1 MNKSKKE
8 REKLMETITQTNR
21 TILFSEINPEKL
33 NLLTL
38 IGDVRGKTSLDDDK
52 IKEINEMLL
61 VESFAEFLE
70 KFAPVVYS
78 WCDAKTGSIQYS
90 LVKPENIPDNCIT
103 EIPLNEMND
112 LLNMLITLQGAKG
125 AMGVANVDF
134 KFSNVLDMISPKKIM
149 EDIRQVRKEIQY
161 TYGKYMELDDEDPKR
176 LDMGDQLN
184 FQFEQ
189 ASHNYNNVLAMLP
202 LAIEDIK
209 TRLLLGSGESA
220 QGGQEFKAGLLSMG
234 DDGEL
239 KILEMKQ
246 EEGTQLAVVDD
257 HINSSLVQTF
267 RDDYDALNDTPS
279 DYVRELVVR
288 TFCPLTSTVE
298 SSVDRELE
306 VRNYN
311 TYLEFYKK
319 SKDDFVKAVKP
330 LIEKILGVKA
340 FFDQYQVK
348 EKGMQPKLLI
358 TNIPL
363 EMLVKSSNLPRLL
376 TYLNTTNDKN
386 EFENT
391 LWFGIVPDVEL
402 NQSGGGKLQRMR
414 FAGNQKVKKPGTNS
428 MESLATLMN
437 AITPYKITTFF
448 SFSTGEESTFSYVAT
463 EGIGIFKDK
472 CTPLMKKEYSEFVVP
487 CIPNVTIIPK
497 DKSGLILDNRMVIDE
512 EGNVAL
518 SQEKED
524 IMKMWIEG
532 VYIGAAYG
540 AAGIAASWQ
549 CPEYLKQR
557 FPNTSMEYPGV
568 RYDIEADDNA
578 LLVTTS
584 MTKEISGFT
593 NAIKNSINNTGFGF
607 VFTSDNA
614 QHKGRDIRNIMVYKA
629 RNLLSNGTEFEP
641 IYKTLVVTYIERM
654 LRFYSGDF
662 KQDKILKFFSNNPSS
677 QKSKWDANRQYVN
690 SLLQDGDELD
700 FNIDEK
706 NGICNVQLTFSNT
719 TRNLKVELTRKG
731 QSA

>member
-1 MNKSKKE
+1 
-8 REKLMETITQTNR
+8 METITQTNR

-52 IKEINEMLL
+52 IKEINEVLL
-61 VESFAEFLE
+61 VESFEEFLE

-90 LVKPENIPDNCIT
+90 LIKPENIPDNCIT

-125 AMGVANVDF
+125 ALGVANVDF

-149 EDIRQVRKEIQY
+149 EDIRQVRREIQY

-176 LDMGDQLN
+176 LDFGDKLN
-184 FQFEQ
+184 YQFEQ

-220 QGGQEFKAGLLSMG
+220 QSGQEFKAGLLSMG

-257 HINSSLVQTF
+257 HINTSLIQTF

-298 SSVDRELE
+298 GGVDREVE
-306 VRNYN
+306 VNNYN

-330 LIEKILGVKA
+330 LIEKILGVKS

-358 TNIPL
+358 TNTPL
-363 EMLVKSSNLPRLL
+363 EMMVKSSNLPRLL

-414 FAGNQKVKKPGTNS
+414 FSGNQKEKKPGTNS

-437 AITPYKITTFF
+437 AINPYKITTFF

-472 CTPLMKKEYSEFVVP
+472 CTPLMKKDYSEFVVP

-497 DKSGLILDNRMVIDE
+497 DKSGLILDKRMVIDDD
-512 EGNVAL
+512 GNVAL
-518 SQEKED
+518 SEGKED
-524 IMKMWIEG
+524 VMKMWIEG
-532 VYIGAAYG
+532 VYIGASYG
-540 AAGIAASWQ
+540 AAGIAAAWQ

-557 FPNTSMEYPGV
+557 FGNTTMEYPGV

-614 QHKGRDIRNIMVYKA
+614 QHKGREIKNVMVYKA

-662 KQDKILKFFSNNPSS
+662 KQDKILKFFSNNPNS

-706 NGICNVQLTFSNT
+706 NGICNVLLTFSNT

-731 QSA
+731 QTA

>member
-1 MNKSKKE
+1 MVS
-8 REKLMETITQTNR
+8 METITQTNR

-52 IKEINEMLL
+52 IKEINELLL
-61 VESFAEFLE
+61 VESFEDFLE

-78 WCDAKTGSIQYS
+78 WCDAKTGSIEYS
-90 LVKPENIPDNCIT
+90 LVNPENIPDQCIT
-103 EIPLNEMND
+103 KIPLNEMND

-125 AMGVANVDF
+125 ALGVANVDF

-149 EDIRQVRKEIQY
+149 EDIRQVRREIQY

-176 LDMGDQLN
+176 LDTGDKLN
-184 FQFEQ
+184 YQFEQ
-189 ASHNYNNVLAMLP
+189 ASLNYNNVLAMLP

-209 TRLLLGSGESA
+209 TRLLLGSGEKT
-220 QGGQEFKAGLLSMG
+220 QGSQEFKAGLLSMG

-257 HINSSLVQTF
+257 HINTSLIQTF
-267 RDDYDALNDTPS
+267 RDDYDALNGDPS

-298 SSVDRELE
+298 SSVDREVE

-330 LIEKILGVKA
+330 LIEKILGVKSY
-340 FFDQYQVK
+340 FDQYQVK

-358 TNIPL
+358 TNTPL
-363 EMLVKSSNLPRLL
+363 ELMVKSSNLPRLL

-391 LWFGIVPDVEL
+391 IWFGIVPDVEL
-402 NQSGGGKLQRMR
+402 NQTGGGKLQRMR

-437 AITPYKITTFF
+437 AINPYKITTFF

-472 CTPLMKKEYSEFVVP
+472 CSPLMKKEYSEFVVP

-497 DKSGLILDNRMVIDE
+497 DKSGLILDKRMVINE
-512 EGNVAL
+512 EGAVAL
-518 SQEKED
+518 SEEKED
-524 IMKMWIEG
+524 TMKMWIEG

-540 AAGIAASWQ
+540 AAGISSAWQ

-557 FPNTSMEYPGV
+557 FKNTTMEYPGV
-568 RYDIEADDNA
+568 RYDIEAGDNA

-593 NAIKNSINNTGFGF
+593 NTIKNSINNTGFGF

-614 QHKGRDIRNIMVYKA
+614 QHKGLEIKNIMVYKA
-629 RNLLSNGTEFEP
+629 RNLLSNGMEFEP

-662 KQDKILKFFSNNPSS
+662 KQDKILNFFSNNPNS

-700 FNIDEK
+700 FSIDEK

-731 QSA
+731 QTA

>member
-1 MNKSKKE
+1 
-8 REKLMETITQTNR
+8 METITQTNR
-21 TILFSEINPEKL
+21 TILFSEMNPEKL

-52 IKEINEMLL
+52 IKEINETLL
-61 VESFAEFLE
+61 VESFEDFLE

-78 WCDAKTGSIQYS
+78 WCDANTGSIQYS
-90 LVKPENIPDNCIT
+90 LIKPENIPDNCIT
-103 EIPLNEMND
+103 DIPLNEMND
-112 LLNMLITLQGAKG
+112 LLNMLITLQDARGSL
-125 AMGVANVDF
+125 GVANVDF
-134 KFSNVLDMISPKKIM
+134 KFSNVLEMISPKKIM
-149 EDIRQVRKEIQY
+149 EDIRQVRREIQY
-161 TYGKYMELDDEDPKR
+161 TYGNYMGLDEGDPKR
-176 LDMGDQLN
+176 LDLGDKLN
-184 FQFEQ
+184 YQFEQ

-209 TRLLLGSGESA
+209 TRLLLGSGETA
-220 QGGQEFKAGLLSMG
+220 QRGQEFKAGLLSMG

-246 EEGTQLAVVDD
+246 EEGTQLAIVDD
-257 HINSSLVQTF
+257 HINTSLIQTF
-267 RDDYDALNDTPS
+267 RDDYDALNDTRS

-288 TFCPLTSTVE
+288 TFCPLTSTME
-298 SSVDRELE
+298 SSVDREVE
-306 VRNYN
+306 VHNYN

-348 EKGMQPKLLI
+348 EKGMQPRLLI
-358 TNIPL
+358 TNTPL
-363 EMLVKSSNLPRLL
+363 EMMIKSSNLPRLI

-402 NQSGGGKLQRMR
+402 NQSGDGKLQRMR
-414 FAGNQKVKKPGTNS
+414 FAGNQKVKKPGTNT
-428 MESLATLMN
+428 MENLAILMN
-437 AITPYKITTFF
+437 AINPYKITTFF
-448 SFSTGEESTFSYVAT
+448 SFSTGEESTFNYVAT

-472 CTPLMKKEYSEFVVP
+472 CAPLMKRDYSEFVVP

-497 DKSGLILDNRMVIDE
+497 DKSGLILDKRMVIDHD
-512 EGNVAL
+512 GNVTL
-518 SQEKED
+518 SEEKED

-540 AAGIAASWQ
+540 AAGIAAAWQ

-557 FPNTSMEYPGV
+557 FPNTTMEYPGV
-568 RYDIEADDNA
+568 RYDIEAGDNA

-614 QHKGRDIRNIMVYKA
+614 QHKGKEIKNVMVYKA

-641 IYKTLVVTYIERM
+641 IYKTLLVTYIERM

-662 KQDKILKFFSNNPSS
+662 KQDKILQFFSNNPSS

-700 FNIDEK
+700 FSIDEK
-706 NGICNVQLTFSNT
+706 NGICNIQLTFSNT

-731 QSA
+731 QIA

>member
-1 MNKSKKE
+1 M
-8 REKLMETITQTNR
+8 
-21 TILFSEINPEKL
+21 NPEKL

-52 IKEINEMLL
+52 IKEINETLL
-61 VESFAEFLE
+61 VESFEDFLE

-78 WCDAKTGSIQYS
+78 WCDANTGNIQYN
-90 LVKPENIPDNCIT
+90 LIKPENIPDNCIT

-112 LLNMLITLQGAKG
+112 LLNMLITLQDARGSL
-125 AMGVANVDF
+125 GVANVDF
-134 KFSNVLDMISPKKIM
+134 KFSNVLEMISPKKIM
-149 EDIRQVRKEIQY
+149 EDIRQVRREIQY
-161 TYGKYMELDDEDPKR
+161 TYGNYMGLDEEDPKR
-176 LDMGDQLN
+176 LDLGDKLN
-184 FQFEQ
+184 YQFEQ

-209 TRLLLGSGESA
+209 TRLLLGSGETA
-220 QGGQEFKAGLLSMG
+220 QRGQEFKAGLLSMG

-246 EEGTQLAVVDD
+246 EEGTQLAIVDD
-257 HINSSLVQTF
+257 HINTSLIQTF
-267 RDDYDALNDTPS
+267 RDDYDALNENRS

-288 TFCPLTSTVE
+288 TFCPLSSTVE
-298 SSVDRELE
+298 SSVDREVE
-306 VRNYN
+306 VHNYN

-348 EKGMQPKLLI
+348 EKGMQPRLLI
-358 TNIPL
+358 TNTPL
-363 EMLVKSSNLPRLL
+363 EMMIKSSNLPRLI

-402 NQSGGGKLQRMR
+402 NQSGDGKLQRMR
-414 FAGNQKVKKPGTNS
+414 FAGNQKVKKPGTNT
-428 MESLATLMN
+428 MENLAILMN
-437 AITPYKITTFF
+437 AINPYKITTFF
-448 SFSTGEESTFSYVAT
+448 SFSTGEESTFNYVAT

-472 CTPLMKKEYSEFVVP
+472 CTPLMKRDYSEFVVP

-497 DKSGLILDNRMVIDE
+497 DKSGLILDKRMVINE
-512 EGNVAL
+512 NGNVTL
-518 SQEKED
+518 SEEKED

-532 VYIGAAYG
+532 VYVGAAYG
-540 AAGIAASWQ
+540 AAGIAAAWQ

-557 FPNTSMEYPGV
+557 FPNTTMEYPGV
-568 RYDIEADDNA
+568 RYDIEAGDNA

-614 QHKGRDIRNIMVYKA
+614 QHKGREIKNVMVYKA
-629 RNLLSNGTEFEP
+629 RNLLSNGTEYEP
-641 IYKTLVVTYIERM
+641 IYKTLLVTYIERM

-662 KQDKILKFFSNNPSS
+662 KQDKILQFFSNNPSS

-700 FNIDEK
+700 FSIDEK
-706 NGICNVQLTFSNT
+706 NGICNIQLTFSNT

-731 QSA
+731 QTA

>member
-1 MNKSKKE
+1 
-8 REKLMETITQTNR
+8 METITQTNR

-257 HINSSLVQTF
+257 HVNSSLVQTF

-437 AITPYKITTFF
+437 ALTPYKITTFF

-518 SQEKED
+518 SKEKED